1 MNFERWGNMP
11 ISYEKL
17 FELMEKKGIK
27 KYDLRKAGISPTIV
41 DRLVKNNDVN
51 TSTIARLCKLLEC
64 QPGDIMEYV
73 ED

>member
-1 MNFERWGNMP
+1 MP

>member
-1 MNFERWGNMP
+1 MP

-51 TSTIARLCKLLEC
+51 TSTITRLCKLLEC

-73 ED
+73 KD